1 MISYSCMRVDVV
13 RLGVN
18 GEGIFYVP
26 VGKNKDKIGFV
37 DFVLPGES
45 ADIEITQDKSKF
57 CRAKLIDLCSKSANR
72 VVPKCKYF
80 GVCGGCDLQHM
91 DKLLQ
96 TEFKKKLILDVVQ
109 KFGYSSDIEIVCGE
123 PLGYRNKMVFP
134 FDCSKDKITL
144 GMFKKNSH
152 EVVDIDECLIA
163 KSGINKV
170 LDFCKKYFDTNNKL
184 FEKCKNELK
193 YLVVREVEHKFLITL
208 VCGRKIDLSDFC
220 DSICNAFD
228 VLGVYMNISDNSD
241 DILSGDNTLIAG
253 VGQIDLC
260 EFGIDYSIDN
270 LSFLQVNDEMK
281 TKVYD
286 TVINYAS
293 GDIVDAYSGAGL
305 LSGIMARSNRKVV
318 GIEINK
324 NASHCADI
332 LKEKNNLKSLKN
344 ICGDTGVYLPK
355 VSKDFDWYTLIL
367 DPARSGCGK
376 AVLDFLK
383 DKSANLPASIVY
395 VSCNLATLK
404 RDLAQICQNYKITYV
419 RGVDM
424 FPNTKH
430 IETIVCLQ
438 KQV

>member
-13 RLGVN
+13 RLGVH
-18 GEGIFYVP
+18 GEGIFSVP

-220 DSICNAFD
+220 DRICNAFD
-228 VLGVYMNISDNSD
+228 VLGVYMNISDKNTYYSFYAH
-241 DILSGDNTLIAG
+241 LSCKCVKT
-253 VGQIDLC
+253 GQVVRL
-260 EFGIDYSIDN
+260 G
-270 LSFLQVNDEMK
+270 
-281 TKVYD
+281 
-286 TVINYAS
+286 TVI
-293 GDIVDAYSGAGL
+293 GK
-305 LSGIMARSNRKVV
+305 SGIS
-318 GIEINK
+318 G
-324 NASHCADI
+324 NASNLRGEDEHVHLEYRIVPKSGRGHQANPNAIVRTKFYSADP
-332 LKEKNNLKSLKN
+332 KNPNQS
-344 ICGDTGVYLPK
+344 K
-355 VSKDFDWYTLIL
+355 V
-367 DPARSGCGK
+367 R
-376 AVLDFLK
+376 V
-383 DKSANLPASIVY
+383 V
-395 VSCNLATLK
+395 K
-404 RDLAQICQNYKITYV
+404 R
-419 RGVDM
+419 
-424 FPNTKH
+424 
-430 IETIVCLQ
+430 
-438 KQV
+438 